1 VLEIEKLS
9 YAYPDGHIAIREID
23 LKIDEGESVALVGAN
38 GAGKSSLFK
47 LIIGISDI
55 REGSIRIGGLSVEK
69 KTLKDIRK
77 KVGMV
82 FQNPDDQLFMTKV
95 YDDIA
100 FGPRNELLTDAEVEE
115 RVAGALEVLGITHLR
130 DRMPHR
136 LSGGEKRVIAI
147 ASVLSMKPEIILFD
161 EPTSFLDPK
170 ARRNVINTLD
180 KLKMT
185 KIIATHDMDM
195 ALEICDRV
203 IIMNQGSVFADG
215 PVEKLLLDEEL
226 LLQCS
231 LELPLCMQKLEKLE
245 RIKIEQNR
253 QSLFS
258 NQI

>member
-9 YAYPDGHIAIREID
+9 YAYPDGHVAIREIN
-23 LKIDEGESVALVGAN
+23 LQIKEGESVALVGAN

-55 REGSIRIGGLSVEK
+55 REGAIRIGDLPVEK
-69 KTLKDIRK
+69 KTLKEIRK

-100 FGPRNELLTDAEVEE
+100 FGPRNELLSEQEVEA
-115 RVAGALEVLGITHLR
+115 RVAGALEELGITHLR

-147 ASVLSMKPEIILFD
+147 ASVLAMQPEIILFD

-180 KLKMT
+180 QLKMT

-195 ALEICDRV
+195 ALDICDRV
-203 IIMNQGSVFADG
+203 IIMNQGTVFADG
-215 PVEKLLLDEEL
+215 PVEQLLLDEPL

-245 RIKIEQNR
+245 RIR
-253 QSLFS
+253 
-258 NQI
+258 NQAQA

>member
-1 VLEIEKLS
+1 MLEIEKLS
-9 YAYPDGHIAIREID
+9 YVYPDGHIAIREID
-23 LKIDEGESVALVGAN
+23 LKINEGESVALVGAN

-55 REGSIRIGGLSVEK
+55 KEGSIKIGGLPVEK
-69 KTLKDIRK
+69 KTLKEIRK

-100 FGPRNELLTDAEVEE
+100 FGPRNELLSDAEVEE
-115 RVAGALEVLGITHLR
+115 RVTGALEVLGITHLR

>member
-1 VLEIEKLS
+1 MLEIEKLS